1 MTNQTQTHLIHKHAL
16 YETSDVMAEIALIR
30 DMVPSNNKDKL
41 KERLEEL
48 LTLISIRES
57 AGDGPLDDVT
67 HWF

>member
-1 MTNQTQTHLIHKHAL
+1 
-16 YETSDVMAEIALIR
+16 MAEIALIR